1 MDMLPV
7 LPRLG
12 SKGMTVANTLI
23 TVQQKYICPF
33 IEEVTESAHHEVLME
48 VDGNISLIVGNPQ
61 GILGESSGL
70 AQSTHKILIL
80 Y

>member
-1 MDMLPV
+1 V
-7 LPRLG
+7 EVNVSGKHTRLFQY
-12 SKGMTVANTLI
+12 SRKSI
-23 TVQQKYICPF
+23 YPF
-33 IEEVTESAHHEVLME
+33 IEEVTESTHHEVLME

-61 GILGESSGL
+61 GILGESWGL